1 MTSTLLTN
9 FKQRI
14 KTLELIPS
22 GGGCFEVTVNGKLV
36 YSKLETGTFPEEQ
49 WVVDTL
55 EAQANK

>member
-14 KTLELIPS
+14 KTLELIPAS
-22 GGGCFEVTVNGKLV
+22 GGCFEVTVNGKLV
-36 YSKLETGTFPEEQ
+36 YSKLETGTFPDEQ

-55 EAQANK
+55 DARAGR

>member
-14 KTLELIPS
+14 KTLELIPAS
-22 GGGCFEVTVNGKLV
+22 GGCFEVTVNGKLV
-36 YSKLETGTFPEEQ
+36 YSKLETDTFPDEQ

-55 EAQANK
+55 EARANK